1 MTEQVFGGHLGTSVT
16 IDICSA
22 CQVFWFDARES
33 LQLAPASTLR
43 LFRTIGE
50 AAAAERRALA
60 TNLTCPRC
68 RLTLKAVQDLQRNTR
83 FTYRR
88 CPGEH
93 GRLITFF
100 DFLREKNF
108 VKPMSAEQL
117 VELRSHLDAVNCSNC
132 GASVDLARASAC
144 QHCGSALSILDASQA
159 ERLVAQLRAA
169 DRTGQPVD
177 PALPLSL
184 EQARRSTERLFEQLE
199 GSTWSEERTSS
210 DPVLAGLQ
218 SLARWLART
227 S

>member
-1 MTEQVFGGHLGTSVT
+1 MTEQVFGGHLGTSVI
-16 IDICSA
+16 IDICA
-22 CQVFWFDARES
+22 LCQVFWFDARES

-50 AAAAERRALA
+50 APAAERRPLA
-60 TNLTCPRC
+60 TDLRCPRC
-68 RLTLKAVQDLQRNTR
+68 RLALKAVQDLQRNTR

-88 CPGEH
+88 CPREH

-108 VKPMSAEQL
+108 VKPMSADQL

-218 SLARWLART
+218 SLARWLAR
-227 S
+227 SS